1 MIYEIFKKIYSKYR
15 KNIVYFLPIFIFIFY
30 GCSSADAAN
39 KIYFNSDRDGDFNI
53 YSIDS
58 TGENEAKLTQSQE
71 DDVSPIISPDRDKI
85 AFVSGSGKDKSI
97 NVMKN
102 DGTIRSV
109 ISNATT
115 GFTSSTS
122 SPLWAPNGKNIAY
135 LSKQPDRDQINIVQ
149 VDGGGTIRLTT
160 LNGREIGDWSRQNNT
175 ILFSVI
181 EKESIG
187 IYTRNPDG
195 VNQFRVTET
204 ADYNAKWSPS
214 ADTIIFLSMRD
225 GNSEIYSMTSTGK
238 SQRNLTN
245 SEFNEHSISWSPDGK
260 NIMFVSDK
268 DGNPEIYIM
277 DSTGGNIVRLTNND
291 VRDDQPVWSPDG
303 KQIAFVSY
311 LDGDAEIFVMKS
323 DGSDQRRITNNDFH
337 DSDPA
342 W

>member
-1 MIYEIFKKIYSKYR
+1 MILNSLRKIY
-15 KNIVYFLPIFIFIFY
+15 NINIGKFVYLLPILILVFS
-30 GCSSADAAN
+30 GCSTTDASD
-39 KIYFNSDRDGDFNI
+39 KIFFNSDRDGYFNI

-58 TGENEAKLTQSQE
+58 TGENESKLTQSQE
-71 DDVSPIISPDRDKI
+71 DDVSPVISPDRSKI
-85 AFVSGSGKDKSI
+85 AFVSGSGKEKSI
-97 NVMKN
+97 HVMKN
-102 DGTIRSV
+102 DGTVRSV
-109 ISNATT
+109 VSNATT

-122 SPLWAPNGKNIAY
+122 SPLWAPDSDNIAY

-149 VDGGGTIRLTT
+149 IDGRGSIRLTT

-175 ILFSVI
+175 ILFSVND
-181 EKESIG
+181 KKSMG

-195 VNQFRVTET
+195 VNQFRLTET
-204 ADYNAKWSPS
+204 TDYNAKWSPS
-214 ADTIIFLSMRD
+214 ADSIIFLSIRD
-225 GNSEIYSMTSTGK
+225 GNSEIYSMTSKGK
-238 SQRNLTN
+238 NQRNLTN
-245 SEFNEHSISWSPDGK
+245 SEFNEYSISWSPDGK
-260 NIMFVSDK
+260 TIMFVSDK

-291 VRDDQPVWSPDG
+291 VRDDQPVWSPNG

-323 DGSDQRRITNNDFH
+323 DGLDQRRITNNDFH